1 MIKNLIFF
9 FIFYSI
15 SIFSQ
20 SESKVVYEPFY
31 QDAID
36 SVYKKLNF
44 EIKKI
49 TPSTEKNK
57 IDLYIKYAKILKK
70 RDESDSAIYY
80 FIKAENYYRKTK
92 KTDSLVYINT
102 SMAEVFRYKELP
114 AQAKKYIN
122 ISSSYINLKN
132 IDVDILAYYYNRK
145 AAIEASSGDLQLAYS
160 LSKKVIQLQNEIKD
174 KEIVIYS
181 YNEIGALNE
190 FSFNK
195 NNIKES
201 LKYYNKANDLAIKYN
216 KYEAQLDVLVNLSR
230 VYSLLNDLEKHFFY
244 IKKGAVLAK
253 KIGSSYHLNQF
264 YFFLKNYYYNVG
276 DYKNAYDIY
285 NSLVAMKGNSDYT
298 KLKEKTIEI
307 EKKYSLSKKESELKD
322 KENEIILKNN
332 ELKSNKKITLLFL
345 IIFLI
350 ALLAVLTLF
359 YYYRKINNYNKKLE
373 KLSNENEFLLSE
385 ANHRINN
392 NLQLIIILI
401 SEQLKKI
408 PINQQVEINNILT
421 KIESI
426 ATLHRHLY
434 KSKDV
439 TKIDLENY
447 FNDILVNFTDIFDNN
462 NIETNFLI
470 TKALTTPENAMYFGL
485 LLTELCINSV
495 KHAFSEDSKV
505 KKIEFEFF
513 KDENDIINFRY
524 FDNGS
529 NSKKQAFKPKLVD
542 KICRQLKINYKIDT
556 ENGFLF
562 TFTKNN

>member
-1 MIKNLIFF
+1 MKKGILF
-9 FIFYSI
+9 FIFYPLFL
-15 SIFSQ
+15 FSQ
-20 SESKVVYEPFY
+20 SEIKVVYEPFY
-31 QDAID
+31 QDATD

-57 IDLYIKYAKILKK
+57 INLYVKYAKILKK
-70 RDESDSAIYY
+70 RDEPDSAIYY
-80 FIKAENYYRKTK
+80 FIKAENYYK
-92 KTDSLVYINT
+92 KNKKSDSLVYINT
-102 SMAEVFRYKELP
+102 SMAEVFRYKDLP

-145 AAIEASSGDLQLAYS
+145 AAIEASYGDQKLAYS
-160 LSKKVIQLQNEIKD
+160 LSKKVIQLQNKIKD

-190 FSFNK
+190 FNFNK

-216 KYEAQLDVLVNLSR
+216 KYEAQLDVFINLSR
-230 VYSLLNDLEKHFFY
+230 VYVLLNDLHKHYFY
-244 IKKGAVLAK
+244 IKKGAFLAK
-253 KIGSSYHLNQF
+253 KIGSRYHLNQF
-264 YFFLKNYYYNVG
+264 YFFLKNYYYNIG

-285 NSLVAMKGNSDYT
+285 NSLIAMKGNYDYT

-332 ELKSNKKITLLFL
+332 ALKSNKKITFLFL

-350 ALLAVLTLF
+350 AMLAVFTLV

-373 KLSNENEFLLSE
+373 KLSNENKFLVSE

-392 NLQLIIILI
+392 NLQLIKILI
-401 SEQLKKI
+401 ADQLKKN
-408 PINQQVEINNILT
+408 PKEQQLAISDILT
-421 KIESI
+421 KVDAI

-434 KSKDV
+434 KNKDV
-439 TKIDLENY
+439 TKIDIHQYLNEIYINFSKLLDENE
-447 FNDILVNFTDIFDNN
+447 I
-462 NIETNFLI
+462 I
-470 TKALTTPENAMYFGL
+470 THFQVDKFKIPADNAMYFGL
-485 LLTELCINSV
+485 LLTELYINSI
-495 KHAFSEDSKV
+495 KHAFQNQEHKEIRFELKV
-505 KKIEFEFF
+505 LDDELVF
-513 KDENDIINFRY
+513 KY
-524 FDNGS
+524 SDNGNQKLKRS
-529 NSKKQAFKPKLVD
+529 IKPKLID
-542 KICRQLKINYKIDT
+542 KLCRQLKLNYEIDVLD
-556 ENGFLF
+556 GFLF
-562 TFTKNN
+562 SFTTKHLK